1 MVQDRRI
8 PPFVLDN
15 PIRRAFSPP
24 TRIVSRFRD
33 SVKPGMVVLDVGSG
47 PGFFLPL
54 LSRLVGEK
62 GKVWAVDPD
71 PRAIEKV
78 KRKGL
83 SNVEARV
90 GSASSLSFLEDGSVD
105 FVFSNL
111 VICCLVDHKGAISE
125 MRRVMKPG
133 ARAYVSSRKGRGRD
147 PRAVTEEEWREILS
161 TFKVIESGSSFM
173 EWWALVEK

>member
-1 MVQDRRI
+1 MVQDRKI
-8 PPFVLDN
+8 PPFILDN
-15 PIRRAFSPP
+15 PVRRAFSPP
-24 TRIVSRFRD
+24 TRILDRFRD
-33 SVKPGMVVLDVGSG
+33 SIIPGMTVLDVGSG
-47 PGFFLPL
+47 PGFFIPL

-71 PRAIEKV
+71 PRAIDRI

-90 GSASSLSFLEDGSVD
+90 GSASSLSFLGDESVD

-111 VICCLVDHKGAISE
+111 VLCCLVDHKGAVDE
-125 MRRVMKPG
+125 MRRVMRRS
-133 ARAYVSSRKGRGRD
+133 ARAYVSSRKGRGKD
-147 PRAVTEEEWREILS
+147 PRSVKEEEWKELLS
-161 TFKVIESGSSFM
+161 KFKVIRSGSSFM